1 MPRPALL
8 LKSIGYFLLAAN
20 LAAAA
25 GQATITLEGRGD
37 NALLLDSG
45 WVCRKAAEVPTNGAA
60 LSTPLRSL
68 EGWLPA
74 VVPGTVL
81 TTMLANGQVPDPFY
95 GMNNESIPDIHQT
108 GNEAYTWWFVNDF
121 NEGPPPSDGQVWL
134 DLRGVNY
141 GCDLYLNGQRLNATR
156 HLGMFLRQSYN
167 ITALLH
173 QQGPNRLAVLVY
185 PPDPPGNPNGGQ
197 GGDGTIGRNVSSQFT
212 AGWDW
217 IRPIRDRNTGIW
229 DEVVLVRTGPLRLRD
244 PHIITLVPGRRVPG
258 APQAPAIVQASVTLE
273 NPGRQSRR
281 GTVQLSIAGLTCQAA
296 LTLRPG
302 ETAIL
307 KLPDLRIENPEL
319 WWPHGMGAQQLY
331 ETAFTCYSDGGA
343 LMDQARLN
351 IGLREMSTVWNQRTR
366 SREVRVNGQP
376 LFIKGG
382 NWIASDAMLRL
393 SPERYDAEV
402 RFHRDMNLNLIR
414 IWGGGLTERP
424 DFFAACDRYG
434 LLVLQDFWMSGDCN
448 GKWRDP
454 MKKEDQWT
462 RRSYPD
468 DHNLFITSVADQ
480 IRLLRNHASLAFYC
494 GGNEIPPP
502 AGILTAIQD
511 SLLPRLDPSRYFFT
525 YSNSDS
531 MSYNSIGGNGDG
543 GYGIQPIENFWERQ
557 SFPFNSEIGSV
568 GVGDYESL
576 ERFIPPDHLVIPDP
590 DPRRLDP
597 VWRYHAWHGYGRHL
611 EPYGEPADLRQWAE
625 IVQLLNYDQYRGL
638 MEGHLAHMWD
648 WYTGVIIWKTQ
659 NPWSAMRGQMY
670 DWWLDP
676 NAGLYG
682 LRSAGEPVH
691 VMCSPKE
698 RMLYIVNHGTEP
710 LHDLMVQARALTI
723 AGKDSL
729 IFQWIVEI
737 GAHTVQKIESIRPV
751 LQRLSALEGGFLDLR
766 LTDAAGDIHSENFYW
781 LPDSTGR
788 YSGLQ
793 RLAPAAATVSAWR
806 IAPGRIAVVIANPA
820 PGPVAFFNRLS
831 LIDSQTG
838 QRILPVFYSGNYLSI
853 HPGEER
859 RVEIDYPA
867 TLPVAGMH
875 VAIRGWNSPERQIP
889 IAP

>member
-8 LKSIGYFLLAAN
+8 LKSIGYLLLCASLMAP
-20 LAAAA
+20 ASTAV
-25 GQATITLEGRGD
+25 TLEGRGD
-37 NALLLDSG
+37 RALLLDSG
-45 WVCRKAAEVPTNGAA
+45 WVGRKAAEVPMNGAA
-60 LSTPLRSL
+60 LSMPLRSL

-95 GMNNESIPDIHQT
+95 GMNNELIPDIHQT
-108 GNEAYTWWFVNDF
+108 GNEAYTWWFVTDLNG
-121 NEGPPPSDGQVWL
+121 GPLPSDGQLWL

-141 GCDLYLNGQRLNATR
+141 GCDLYLNGQRLNAAR

-173 QQGPNRLAVLVY
+173 PQGPNRLAVLVY

-229 DEVVLVRTGPLRLRD
+229 DQVALVRTGPVRLRD
-244 PHIITLVPGRRVPG
+244 PHIITLVPGRRRPDG
-258 APQAPAIVQASVTLE
+258 PQAPAIVRASVTVD

-281 GTVQLSIAGLTCQAA
+281 GTVQLTIAGLSCQSVFS
-296 LTLRPG
+296 LKPG
-302 ETAIL
+302 EQAVLT
-307 KLPDLRIENPEL
+307 LPDLRIENPRL
-319 WWPHGMGAQQLY
+319 WWPHGSGPQELY
-331 ETAFTCYSDGGA
+331 ETSLSCRSSGGA
-343 LMDQARLN
+343 LSDQVHLQV
-351 IGLREMSTVWNQRTR
+351 GLREISTAWNQRTR
-366 SREVRVNGQP
+366 SREVMVNGQS

-382 NWIASDAMLRL
+382 NWIASDAMLRF
-393 SPERYDAEV
+393 SPERYDAEI

-424 DFFAACDRYG
+424 EFFEACDRYG
-434 LLVLQDFWMSGDCN
+434 LLVFQDFWMSGDCN

-462 RRSYPD
+462 RRRYPD
-468 DHNLFITSVADQ
+468 DHRLFINSVADQ
-480 IRLLRNHASLAFYC
+480 IRLLRNHPSLAFYC

-502 AGILTAIQD
+502 ADILAAIED
-511 SLLPRLDPSRYFFT
+511 TLLPRLDPSRYFFT
-525 YSNSDS
+525 YSNADS

-543 GYGIQPIENFWERQ
+543 GYGIQPIEKFWEHQ

-597 VWRYHAWHGYGRHL
+597 VWRYHAYHGYGRHV

-625 IVQLLNYDQYRGL
+625 IIQLLNFDQYRGL

-682 LRSAGEPVH
+682 LRSAGEPAH

-698 RMLYIVNHGTEP
+698 RMLYVVNHRSEP

-723 AGKDSL
+723 SGEDSL

-737 GAHTVQKIESIRPV
+737 GAHTVQKIESIKPM
-751 LQRLSALEGGFLDLR
+751 LQRLSAREGNFLDLR
-766 LTDAAGDIHSENFYW
+766 LVDAAGGILSDNFYW

-788 YSGLQ
+788 YSGLG
-793 RLAPAAATVSAWR
+793 RLAPAAAAVSAR
-806 IAPGRIAVVIANPA
+806 LVEPGRIAVTIANPA
-820 PGPVAFFNRLS
+820 PGPVAFFNRLA
-831 LIDSQTG
+831 LIDSHTG
-838 QRILPVFYSGNYLSI
+838 KRILPVFYSDNYISVL
-853 HPGEER
+853 PGEER
-859 RVEIDYPA
+859 RVEIDFPTA
-867 TLPVAGMH
+867 RPTPGMQ
-875 VAIRGWNSPERQIP
+875 VSMRGWNSPERRIP
-889 IAP
+889 IQL